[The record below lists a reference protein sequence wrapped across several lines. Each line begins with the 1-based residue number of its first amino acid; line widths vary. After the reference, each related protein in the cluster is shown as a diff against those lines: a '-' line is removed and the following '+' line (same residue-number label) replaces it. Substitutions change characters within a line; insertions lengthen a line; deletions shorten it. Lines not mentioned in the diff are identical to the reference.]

1 MTTLTAA
8 AVFQINDPVET
19 TSYASVGPRVNF
31 GCVMTNTLSDSIS
44 ISYLGSGGKAKYQQL
59 AFLHAG
65 TDRIPPNRGP
75 TTS

>member
-44 ISYLGSGGKAKYQQL
+44 ISYPGSGGKAKYQQ
-59 AFLHAG
+59 
-65 TDRIPPNRGP
+65 
-75 TTS
+75 TSLSTCGD